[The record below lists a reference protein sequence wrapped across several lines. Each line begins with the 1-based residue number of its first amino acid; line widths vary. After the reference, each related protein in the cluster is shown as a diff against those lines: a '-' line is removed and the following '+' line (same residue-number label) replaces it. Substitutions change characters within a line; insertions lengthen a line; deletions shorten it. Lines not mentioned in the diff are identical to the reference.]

1 MNGLWRLKA
10 LLECHTVHGYVWA
23 QQEKHVFDESAM
35 FKKRRDLAL
44 HGTGLERKRCDNSTS
59 AHRKADQEGEF
70 RQLWKNKTQQAL
82 WPLARSSLGEH
93 KQRKWEKEVESAA
106 AQVISSIVHLTLLLI
121 VRSDKGSWQRWC
133 CSIDCLVM
141 GGDERVPVDRGG
153 WCGWGWGAGSV
164 NGTVRMF
171 MQDVFGG
178 EPRTKPKV
186 QTLTHTHTHYLTHQ
200 ACRNTHSHLS
210 WSFAQS

>member
-1 MNGLWRLKA
+1 MVTFEPNKKTMFSTKVQPLKSEETWLRMAQGLKEKDVITA
-10 LLECHTVHGYVWA
+10 PLLAGKQT
-23 QQEKHVFDESAM
+23 
-35 FKKRRDLAL
+35 
-44 HGTGLERKRCDNSTS
+44 RKGNLGDF
-59 AHRKADQEGEF
+59 E
-70 RQLWKNKTQQAL
+70 KNKTWRAL

-153 WCGWGWGAGSV
+153 WCGWV
-164 NGTVRMF
+164 
-171 MQDVFGG
+171 GG
-178 EPRTKPKV
+178 GR
-186 QTLTHTHTHYLTHQ
+186 
-200 ACRNTHSHLS
+200 LS
-210 WSFAQS
+210 KWDS